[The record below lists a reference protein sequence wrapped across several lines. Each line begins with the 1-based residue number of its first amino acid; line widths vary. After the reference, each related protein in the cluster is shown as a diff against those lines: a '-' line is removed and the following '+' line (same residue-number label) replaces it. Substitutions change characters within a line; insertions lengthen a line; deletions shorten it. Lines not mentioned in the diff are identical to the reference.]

1 MPPTISWSS
10 GGLSPGGEQSSH
22 HGLGPHVAMAVV
34 DPTLPPASSLTHGP
48 AGKCDSA
55 LDSFRQAQ
63 GPDGQGPRPQDA
75 GVAGEDNAQS
85 DCWLADTC
93 LLVA

>member
-1 MPPTISWSS
+1 MPPTISWSP

-34 DPTLPPASSLTHGP
+34 DPMPLPASSLTYGP

-55 LDSFRQAQ
+55 LDSFHQAQ
-63 GPDGQGPRPQDA
+63 GPDGQRSCPQDA